1 MRGCRPPNFAYPM
14 KSALPI
20 STLVSRRRFVG
31 QFAAG
36 TAAITFA
43 LRGRA
48 QSAAAPRKLGV
59 AIVGLGAYAGGQIG
73 PALKL
78 TEHCRL
84 AGVVTGSH
92 PKGRQWASEYGF
104 PETSIYNYETM
115 GRIADNPDIDI
126 VYVITPNALHAG
138 HVIAA
143 AHAGK
148 HVISEKPF
156 TTNVADAENAIAA
169 CREAKVKLSIGYR
182 LHFDPFHQEMMRLAA
197 APDFGPFTRMTG
209 ANGFYMRKKVWRAER
224 KLAGGGPLMD
234 MGIYCAHEACMA
246 AGAAPIAVT
255 AREHP
260 KTRPEFFTDVEEGLD
275 WTMEFASGAKAE
287 LMTSYSKN
295 VGFFRAEGA
304 KGWYALNPAFGY
316 TGLKATSS
324 RGPVNIAGLKSQQAV
339 QLDDFALCVRE
350 DHPTRV
356 PGEMGLRD
364 MKIIAAIYEAAQS
377 GKHVAVNA

>member
-1 MRGCRPPNFAYPM
+1 
-14 KSALPI
+14 
-20 STLVSRRRFVG
+20 
-31 QFAAG
+31 
-36 TAAITFA
+36 
-43 LRGRA
+43 
-48 QSAAAPRKLGV
+48 
-59 AIVGLGAYAGGQIG
+59 
-73 PALKL
+73 
-78 TEHCRL
+78 
-84 AGVVTGSH
+84 
-92 PKGRQWASEYGF
+92 
-104 PETSIYNYETM
+104 
-115 GRIADNPDIDI
+115 
-126 VYVITPNALHAG
+126 
-138 HVIAA
+138 
-143 AHAGK
+143 
-148 HVISEKPF
+148 
-156 TTNVADAENAIAA
+156 
-169 CREAKVKLSIGYR
+169 
-182 LHFDPFHQEMMRLAA
+182 
-197 APDFGPFTRMTG
+197 
-209 ANGFYMRKKVWRAER
+209 
-224 KLAGGGPLMD
+224 MD